1 MVVGVS
7 CFNGMAGST
16 RVKNLLY
23 PLIDE
28 NHAIAHNLIYEKDAI
43 SLTEKEGKI
52 NKVNFRIIGFSRS
65 NPFSVFSFYWRGLA
79 FIKRNKSYSQ
89 KNILYHYD
97 QPDIR
102 SIFFIFYAKLIGY
115 KICLDIIED
124 NRLYTNFTRILTKFK
139 IKSSIF
145 FLNHMT
151 SYANCVLAI
160 SEHLY
165 SHMQMIGKGKLPV
178 HLIPITVDLGKFQP
192 KEYNIPQE
200 FRIFYGGSFAEKD
213 GVEYLL
219 KAFEKINA
227 LFQNTKL
234 VLTGKGAD
242 ENMAYYSSL
251 IDKSTAKE
259 KINFMGYLS
268 SDEYYRQLNSCD
280 IFCMTR
286 IDSKFANAGFP
297 FKLGEYLATGKAV
310 IATNVGDVSKYI
322 QNKKNALLINASSVD
337 EIINAITFVIENP
350 EQIKAMGTRAKL
362 TAEKYFDSNKMSLQ
376 IFKILNSL

>member
-1 MVVGVS
+1 
-7 CFNGMAGST
+7 
-16 RVKNLLY
+16 
-23 PLIDE
+23 
-28 NHAIAHNLIYEKDAI
+28 
-43 SLTEKEGKI
+43 
-52 NKVNFRIIGFSRS
+52 
-65 NPFSVFSFYWRGLA
+65 
-79 FIKRNKSYSQ
+79 
-89 KNILYHYD
+89 
-97 QPDIR
+97 
-102 SIFFIFYAKLIGY
+102 
-115 KICLDIIED
+115 
-124 NRLYTNFTRILTKFK
+124 
-139 IKSSIF
+139 
-145 FLNHMT
+145 MT

-280 IFCMTR
+280 LLFSCLQQQGLA
-286 IDSKFANAGFP
+286 SLVLPKSFAA
-297 FKLGEYLATGKAV
+297 
-310 IATNVGDVSKYI
+310 
-322 QNKKNALLINASSVD
+322 
-337 EIINAITFVIENP
+337 
-350 EQIKAMGTRAKL
+350 
-362 TAEKYFDSNKMSLQ
+362 
-376 IFKILNSL
+376 